1 MPKDRGQ
8 SLAARLRETI
18 EARNAERERAR
29 VVADARQQRLR
40 EERLRLVNDLR
51 AFGEA
56 VEHIAVSG
64 GAGRTVFRFE
74 GRELRVDARGDRER
88 VRIAGTGIA
97 KQTHAFL
104 HEELNRWVLSVPRAR
119 GTSEQLILFDKGLEH
134 LMATALGLSADDG

>member
-18 EARNAERERAR
+18 EARNAERARAR
-29 VVADARQQRLR
+29 VVEDARQQRLR
-40 EERLRLVNDLR
+40 KERLRLVHDLR

-64 GAGRTVFRFE
+64 GSGRAVFRFE
-74 GRELRVDARGDRER
+74 GRELRIDARGDKER
-88 VRIAGTGIA
+88 VRITGTDIA

-104 HEELNRWVLSVPRAR
+104 HEELDRWVLSVPGAR
-119 GTSEQLILFDKGLEH
+119 GTAEQLILFDKGLEH
-134 LMATALGLSADDG
+134 LMATALGLRTADG